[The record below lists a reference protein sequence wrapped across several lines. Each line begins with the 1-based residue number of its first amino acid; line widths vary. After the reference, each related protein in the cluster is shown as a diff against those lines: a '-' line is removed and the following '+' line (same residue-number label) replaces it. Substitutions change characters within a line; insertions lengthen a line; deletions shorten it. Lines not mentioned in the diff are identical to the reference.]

1 MRQHIDLAWL
11 RDPAHESWVA
21 PTLTDVAP
29 AMQRIDV
36 HELGWLEA
44 LKASGDDATEPLV
57 MADSSRLLSRSI
69 VQLRRY
75 DALLMTVSVDNL
87 AWARQSLAALPKSP
101 TVPMVALV
109 KGLRSGALIDLIELG
124 LADFVRWPVCGDELR
139 ARLIT
144 AVCRAPRYI
153 PLRESARAVAPAH
166 DPRRPSQ
173 SSEPDSRPVS
183 WTPPNPLRVS
193 ELSWPL
199 QPYKESKQRM
209 IDLFERQYLRAA
221 LRRSHGNISEAARL
235 AQKDRRTF
243 WGLLRRHGIS
253 AKDEPNLQ
261 YNR

>member
-11 RDPAHESWVA
+11 RDPAHQVWVEPALTDLA
-21 PTLTDVAP
+21 PTL
-29 AMQRIDV
+29 QRIDI

-44 LKASGDDATEPLV
+44 AKPTEAMSGVPLV
-57 MADSSRLLSRSI
+57 ASDSSRLLSRSI

-87 AWARQSLAALPKSP
+87 AWTRQSLAAMPKSP
-101 TVPMVALV
+101 TVPIIALV

-124 LADFVRWPVCGDELR
+124 LADFVRWPACGEEFR

-153 PLRESARAVAPAH
+153 PLREGASAGSLIQ
-166 DPRRPSQ
+166 DPRSA
-173 SSEPDSRPVS
+173 SRTDPRLPP
-183 WTPPNPLRVS
+183 WAPPNPLRVS

-199 QPYKESKQRM
+199 QPYRESRQRI
-209 IDLFERQYLRAA
+209 IDLFERQYLRAT
-221 LRRSHGNISEAARL
+221 LRRSQGNISAAARI

-243 WGLLRRHGIS
+243 WGLLRRHGIEAS
-253 AKDEPNLQ
+253 DEANLK